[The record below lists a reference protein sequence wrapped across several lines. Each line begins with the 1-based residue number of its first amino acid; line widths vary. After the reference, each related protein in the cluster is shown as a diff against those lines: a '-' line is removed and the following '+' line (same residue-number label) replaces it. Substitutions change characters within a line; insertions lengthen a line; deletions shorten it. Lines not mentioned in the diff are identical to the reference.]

1 MASSPPSSKNA
12 IISIKK
18 KRTLRMTVVLKSL
31 EELQNWKNA
40 QASKKNALVPTMG
53 NLHAGHL
60 ALVKEAKQ
68 HADAVIVSI
77 FVNPTQF
84 GANEDLDR
92 YPRTFE
98 ADVEAC
104 QNAQVDAIF
113 APSVEVMYPD
123 GLKITH
129 HAEESLA
136 NRLCGASRKGHF
148 DGVVTVVHRLFSV
161 VEPQLA
167 VFGQKDAQ
175 QVTVIKALIESE
187 AFPIKLVVHPVVRD
201 TDGLALSSRNQYLQ
215 TPEERQTA
223 LALFETM
230 QGLAVAFHTLNQAP
244 TAPTLNLQKAFELS
258 WKALQ
263 PMYPLG
269 QELQWDYVE
278 AVDDETF
285 EPQAFLTSNSRL
297 LVAARLGSLRLIDT
311 LHIEEL
317 LTESQREGLTPSL

>member
-1 MASSPPSSKNA
+1 
-12 IISIKK
+12 
-18 KRTLRMTVVLKSL
+18 MTVVLKTL
-31 EELQNWKNA
+31 DELATWKNA
-40 QASKKNALVPTMG
+40 QASKSIALVPTMG

-60 ALVKEAKQ
+60 ALIKDAQK
-68 HADAVIVSI
+68 HAETVIVSI

-92 YPRTFE
+92 YPRTFD
-98 ADVEAC
+98 ADLLAC

-123 GLKITH
+123 GLKVTY

-136 NRLCGASRKGHF
+136 NRLCGASRVGHF

-161 VEPQLA
+161 VEPQIA

-175 QVTVIKALIESE
+175 QVAVIKALIESE
-187 AFPIKLVVHPVVRD
+187 AFPIQLVVHPVVRD
-201 TDGLALSSRNQYLQ
+201 SDGLALSSRNQYLQ
-215 TPEERQTA
+215 TPQVRQTA

-230 QGLAVAFHTLNQAP
+230 QGLAVAFHTLSQAP
-244 TAPTLNLQKAFELS
+244 SAPLLDLQKAFELS

-269 QELQWDYVE
+269 QELKWDYVE
-278 AVDDETF
+278 AVDHDTF
-285 EPQAFLTSNSRL
+285 EAQSVLSSNSRL
-297 LVAARLGSLRLIDT
+297 LVAARLGALRLIDT
-311 LHIEEL
+311 LHVQEL
-317 LTESQREGLTPSL
+317 LDEVKREGLTSSL

>member
-1 MASSPPSSKNA
+1 
-12 IISIKK
+12 
-18 KRTLRMTVVLKSL
+18 MTVVLRTL
-31 EELQNWKNA
+31 EELQNWKQS
-40 QASKKNALVPTMG
+40 QASKKIALVPTMG

-60 ALVKEAKQ
+60 ALIKDAHQ
-68 HADAVIVSI
+68 NADAVIVSI

-98 ADVEAC
+98 ADLIAC

-113 APSVEVMYPD
+113 APSAEVMYPD

-129 HAEESLA
+129 HAKESIA

-175 QVTVIKALIESE
+175 QVAVIKALIENE
-187 AFPIKLVVHPVVRD
+187 AFLVQLVVHPVVRD
-201 TDGLALSSRNQYLQ
+201 SDGLALSSRNQYIN

-244 TAPTLNLQKAFELS
+244 MAPPLNLQKAFELS

-285 EPQAFLTSNSRL
+285 ESQTFLTSNSRL
-297 LVAARLGSLRLIDT
+297 LVAAQLGALRLIDT
-311 LHIEEL
+311 LHVQEL
-317 LTESQREGLTPSL
+317 LSESQREG

>member
-1 MASSPPSSKNA
+1 MT
-12 IISIKK
+12 IVL
-18 KRTLRMTVVLKSL
+18 RTL
-31 EELQNWKNA
+31 EELQNWKQS
-40 QASKKNALVPTMG
+40 QASKKIALVPTMG

-60 ALVKEAKQ
+60 ALVKDAHQ
-68 HADAVIVSI
+68 NADAVIVSI

-84 GANEDLDR
+84 AVNEDLDR

-98 ADVEAC
+98 ADLIAC
-104 QNAQVDAIF
+104 QNDQVDAIF

-129 HAEESLA
+129 YAEESIA

-148 DGVVTVVHRLFSV
+148 DGVVTVVHRLFSL

-175 QVTVIKALIESE
+175 QVAVIKALIKSK
-187 AFPIKLVVHPVVRD
+187 AFPIQLLVHPVVRD
-201 TDGLALSSRNQYLQ
+201 SDGLALSSRNQYIN

-244 TAPTLNLQKAFELS
+244 TAPPLNLQKAFELS

-269 QELQWDYVE
+269 QELQWEYVE

-285 EPQAFLTSNSRL
+285 EPQAFLTSHSRL
-297 LVAARLGSLRLIDT
+297 LVAARLGTLRLIDT
-311 LHIEEL
+311 LHVREL
-317 LTESQREGLTPSL
+317 LSESQREG